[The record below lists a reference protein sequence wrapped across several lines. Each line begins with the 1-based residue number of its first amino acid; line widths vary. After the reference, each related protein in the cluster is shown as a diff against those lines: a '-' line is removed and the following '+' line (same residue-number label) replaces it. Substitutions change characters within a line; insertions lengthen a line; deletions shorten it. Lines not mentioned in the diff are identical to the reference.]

1 MVRKLKVD
9 ISFLSVKTVVSS
21 RCERERKCLLLLLLL
36 AEFCRSHNMP
46 AVFTG

>member
-21 RCERERKCLLLLLLL
+21 RCERER
-36 AEFCRSHNMP
+36 ENVSFYYY
-46 AVFTG
+46 

>member
-21 RCERERKCLLLLLLL
+21 RCERERKCLLLLLL